1 MVFKKYKLV
10 EFDCDGVLI
19 DGYVSFYVADK
30 LGFGVKIREIY
41 KDVII
46 GLKNF
51 SQAVNESL
59 KLFIGLKESDISPIL
74 NAIPL
79 MTGAEEA
86 MKALKKNE
94 FILGAISTGASQY
107 FVDVLKH
114 RLNLD
119 FALGTGVK
127 TENGI
132 FTGIAPPIINME
144 NKDHYFEK
152 TAKKYGFDLSECV
165 AVGDDASNISLFK
178 KVGLGIAFNLDCL
191 RRELETLRLSDEDK
205 ASLISRLSF
214 AEMEVKHHA
223 HVTIDLKNLT
233 AILPALNIIKAKK

>member
-1 MVFKKYKLV
+1 MALKNYKLV

-19 DGYVSFYVADK
+19 DGYVSLYVADK
-30 LGFGVKIREIY
+30 LGFGTRIREIY

-59 KLFIGLKESDISPIL
+59 KLFTGLKESDVSPIL
-74 NAIPL
+74 NSIPL
-79 MTGAEEA
+79 MLGAKEVI
-86 MKALKKNE
+86 KALKKKG

-127 TENGI
+127 VKNGI
-132 FTGIAPPIINME
+132 FTGIAPPIISMR
-144 NKDHYFEK
+144 NKDYHFAK
-152 TAKKYGFDLSECV
+152 IAKKYDCNLSECV
-165 AVGDDASNISLFK
+165 AIGDDVSNISLFK
-178 KVGLGIAFNLDCL
+178 KVGLGIAFNIDCL
-191 RRELETLRLSDEDK
+191 RCELEKLSLPEKDK

-214 AEMEVKHHA
+214 AEMEVKRHA
-223 HVTIDLKNLT
+223 HITIDVKNLT
-233 AILPALNIIKAKK
+233 AILSVLKIKK